1 MTFISFKYISSYNAI
16 PISVKGKYIMIIF
29 SGGTGTPKLLNGLR
43 KVVSENDLT
52 VVVNTAE
59 DLWVSG
65 NLVTPDVDTVLYLL
79 SDRIDRSKWWGVAD
93 DSFRTHELMKSL
105 GYNEKMMLGD
115 LDRATNIVRSE
126 HLRAGRTLS
135 EAIIE
140 LARSFGIA
148 STVLPMSDDAV
159 STMVV
164 TPEGT
169 MHFQD
174 FWLGNHGE
182 PEVLDVYQDGIDNA
196 SISPAVL
203 EALGKDDEVLIGPS
217 NPITSIGPI
226 LAIPGMREILQKKK
240 VIAVSPII
248 GTEPVSGPAGKLMN
262 ARGMDV
268 SSLAVAQFYQDF
280 VDVFVIDE
288 RDDIDDS
295 VFDELNCKVLRADTL
310 MKSVEI
316 SMNLSKVI
324 VNEFWNLA

>member
-1 MTFISFKYISSYNAI
+1 
-16 PISVKGKYIMIIF
+16 MIIF

-43 KVVSENDLT
+43 KVVSEKDLT

-65 NLVTPDVDTVLYLL
+65 NLVTPDLDTVLYLL
-79 SDRIDRSKWWGVAD
+79 SDRIDTNKWWGVAD
-93 DSFRTHELMKSL
+93 DSFRTHELMKSF
-105 GYNEKMMLGD
+105 GHNEKMMLGD
-115 LDRATNIVRSE
+115 LDRATNIMRSDY
-126 HLRAGRTLS
+126 LRAGKSLS
-135 EAIIE
+135 EATME
-140 LARSFGIA
+140 LSKSFGIA
-148 STVLPMSDDAV
+148 SKVLPMSDDAV
-159 STMVV
+159 STMIV

-174 FWLGNHGE
+174 FWLGNHGK
-182 PEVLDVYQDGIDNA
+182 PEVLDVYQDSIAVA

-203 EALGKDDEVLIGPS
+203 EALEKDDKVLIGPS

-226 LAIPGMREILQKKK
+226 LAMPGMREILQKKK

-268 SSLAVAQFYQDF
+268 SSLAVAQFYEDF

-288 RDDIDDS
+288 RDDVSDS
-295 VFDELNCKVLRADTL
+295 AFDKLDCKVLRADTL
-310 MKSVEI
+310 MKSVDI
-316 SMNLSKVI
+316 SMSLSKII
-324 VNEFWNLA
+324 VSEFANML